1 MLYHHYLV
9 CRHSDNVTITFGI
22 KNGPC
27 ETLPF
32 FPFSLPFLSFSC
44 LFLYSS
50 FTLPFPS
57 PFLFFLSFSFLF
69 SFLFCFLFRSFS
81 VPFPFVF
88 LSFSFRFLFPFPFP
102 FLFLSLSF
110 SSPFPILS
118 FPFLYYFFSFSLSS
132 LMWILWSRCGASA
145 WKMKPFE
152 RARGFYKTS
161 CVVAVYW
168 GLVSLMM
175 RIMFST
181 RDFHGM
187 IFSGVQR
194 CLTGRNR
201 FLKNQGLFGT
211 TAMVIIHGAMYV
223 CPLVMTGSLRIG
235 NSPLNWQ
242 VNHQNYM
249 RHFA

>member
-1 MLYHHYLV
+1 
-9 CRHSDNVTITFGI
+9 
-22 KNGPC
+22 
-27 ETLPF
+27 
-32 FPFSLPFLSFSC
+32 
-44 LFLYSS
+44 
-50 FTLPFPS
+50 
-57 PFLFFLSFSFLF
+57 
-69 SFLFCFLFRSFS
+69 
-81 VPFPFVF
+81 
-88 LSFSFRFLFPFPFP
+88 
-102 FLFLSLSF
+102 
-110 SSPFPILS
+110 
-118 FPFLYYFFSFSLSS
+118 
-132 LMWILWSRCGASA
+132 
-145 WKMKPFE
+145 MKPFE

-168 GLVSLMM
+168 GLVSLIM

-235 NSPLNWQ
+235 NSPLN
-242 VNHQNYM
+242 
-249 RHFA
+249 